1 MASSLIPFAVA
12 ATLAALILG
21 SLEAGFR
28 IGRRLPRAEAKDERS
43 NIGAIQAATL
53 GLLGLLLGF
62 SFAGASGRFVDR
74 QNLITQ
80 ESNAIGTAFLRAD
93 LLAPPA
99 SDDLR
104 AALRDYAAERLYWL
118 GPHPEFLES
127 AEQPARAAALHDRI
141 WRAALAGVSASPA
154 LTVPV
159 LGPVN
164 EVLDLHASHLAA
176 QRKHLPGLV
185 LGALV
190 VCAVCTLG
198 LVGFGC
204 GLSGKRSLMLT
215 GTFAFL
221 VWVTLWLTIDL
232 DYPRRGLVRVDAEA
246 MRALVDSMGR

>member
-1 MASSLIPFAVA
+1 MASTLIPVAV
-12 ATLAALILG
+12 TLAVLILG
-21 SLEAGFR
+21 AFEAGFR
-28 IGRRLPRAEAKDERS
+28 IGRRLPRAEAKEERS

-62 SFAGASGRFVDR
+62 SFAGASGRFVER

-80 ESNAIGTAFLRAD
+80 EANAIGTAYLRAD

-99 SDDLR
+99 SDDMR
-104 AALRDYAAERLYWL
+104 AALREYAAERLHWL
-118 GPHPEFLES
+118 GPHPEMLRS
-127 AEQPARAAALHDRI
+127 AEQPARAAALHNRI
-141 WRAALAGVSASPA
+141 WRAAMAGVTASPGV
-154 LTVPV
+154 TVPV

-164 EVLDLHASHLAA
+164 EVIDLHATHLAA
-176 QRKHLPGLV
+176 QRKHLPAMV
-185 LGALV
+185 LSALV

-204 GLSGKRSLMLT
+204 GLSGKRSVMLT

-232 DYPRRGLVRVDAEA
+232 DYPRRGLVRVDHAS
-246 MRALVDSMGR
+246 MRELLDSMGR